1 MSNLIKNGTNKVKY
15 HLQTFID
22 NNLIAQLIYRYFHD
36 SVGVRAAALA
46 YYLLFS
52 VFPLVI
58 LLSTIISR
66 MNIDMNS
73 VFDTLSRFLPKSMS
87 ELIMSYLHYIQADF
101 NQSIMN
107 FAIVFSI
114 YFPWRAIKGLMHDIR
129 KAFRQDHLKKP
140 YTFLLRELFCTI
152 TIPLSILIS
161 LFSIVLGRKVIL
173 DIIGLFPPNT
183 FHFSNVVLWV
193 WNYAR
198 FVLAAFIMTVALAT
212 VYRFS
217 LNHGV
222 HFKQLLPGTFGAVV
236 IWVIAG
242 MAFSFYSENYASYS
256 VVYGTLGAVIVLLLW
271 LYLTGVVFI
280 MGAEFNA
287 VLLEFQ
293 QRKAKAKEL
302 EQSLQI
308 NQEEQDPQE
317 EKTEILEKKDLTS
330 LPLNALED
338 SEEEIP
344 PIPLPLSN
352 SSSVNLEST
361 ASKENVSSPSNSD
374 NPSNLKMSLPI
385 PSSPD
390 FTNS

>member
-1 MSNLIKNGTNKVKY
+1 MPNWMQKGSRKLKY
-15 HLQTFID
+15 RIQYLID
-22 NNLIAQLIYRYFHD
+22 NNILAQLIFRYFHD
-36 SVGVRAAALA
+36 NVGIRGAALA

-58 LLSTIISR
+58 LLSTIISK
-66 MNIDMNS
+66 MNIDMDT
-73 VFDTLSRFLPKSMS
+73 VFNTLSRFLPKSMS
-87 ELIMSYLHYIQADF
+87 ELIMSYLHYIQTDY
-101 NQSIMN
+101 NQSIMT
-107 FAIVFSI
+107 FSIVFSI
-114 YFPWRAIKGLMHDIR
+114 YFPWRAIKGLMYDIR
-129 KAFRQDHLKKP
+129 TAFRQDHLKKP

-152 TIPLSILIS
+152 TIPLSILVS
-161 LFSIVLGRKVIL
+161 LLFIILGRKLIL

-183 FHFSNVVLWV
+183 IHFSNVLLWI

-198 FVLAAFIMTVALAT
+198 FVLAALIMTAALAMI
-212 VYRFS
+212 YRFS

-222 HFKQLLPGTFGAVV
+222 HFKQLFPGTFAAVI

-287 VLLEFQ
+287 ILLEFQ

-308 NQEEQDPQE
+308 KEDEPKKANLDQEETKNLDP
-317 EKTEILEKKDLTS
+317 EKSFLDDTVEQV
-330 LPLNALED
+330 
-338 SEEEIP
+338 P
-344 PIPLPLSN
+344 PIPPTLKSTSTRDSSN
-352 SSSVNLEST
+352 
-361 ASKENVSSPSNSD
+361 P
-374 NPSNLKMSLPI
+374 NPSIS
-385 PSSPD
+385 SEVSTSPD
-390 FTNS
+390 FTAS

>member
-1 MSNLIKNGTNKVKY
+1 MTNLIKNGTNKVKY
-15 HLQTFID
+15 HIQTFID
-22 NNLIAQLIYRYFHD
+22 NNLLAQLVFRYFHD
-36 SVGVRAAALA
+36 SVGVRGAALA

-58 LLSTIISR
+58 LLSTIISK
-66 MNIDMNS
+66 MNIDMDT

-152 TIPLSILIS
+152 TIPLSILVS
-161 LFSIVLGRKVIL
+161 LFSIIIGRTVIL
-173 DIIGLFPPNT
+173 DIIGLFPPDT
-183 FHFSNVVLWV
+183 FHFSNVVLWI

-198 FVLAAFIMTVALAT
+198 FVLAAFIMTIALAT
-212 VYRFS
+212 IYRLS

-222 HFKQLLPGTFGAVV
+222 HFKQLLPGTFAAVI
-236 IWVIAG
+236 IWVLAG
-242 MAFSFYSENYASYS
+242 MAFSFYSEHYASYS

-293 QRKAKAKEL
+293 QRKAKAKEF
-302 EQSLQI
+302 EQSLQTTPRE
-308 NQEEQDPQE
+308 NQDSKEKNSIIPNNDPS
-317 EKTEILEKKDLTS
+317 LT
-330 LPLNALED
+330 LNALED
-338 SEEEIP
+338 SWEEIP
-344 PIPLPLSN
+344 PLPPTLADSTQGLSLEEN
-352 SSSVNLEST
+352 SSEDSKSSANL
-361 ASKENVSSPSNSD
+361 
-374 NPSNLKMSLPI
+374 SNLKMSLPI
-385 PSSPD
+385 PSD
-390 FTNS
+390 FSTAKK